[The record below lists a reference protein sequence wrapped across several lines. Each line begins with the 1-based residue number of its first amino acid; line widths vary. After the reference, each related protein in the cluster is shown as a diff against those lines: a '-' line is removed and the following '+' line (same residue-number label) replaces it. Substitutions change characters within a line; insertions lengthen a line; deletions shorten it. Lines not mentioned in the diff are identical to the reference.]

1 MSHAAAAFSSIT
13 LQKANTDTDTDTRQ
27 QIHLWQTPQITK
39 KKTVAAAVLVVV
51 VSCIS
56 FIIVLV
62 FVVVVVAVV
71 RFVATCDRLALFSN
85 FTVDI
90 LLKSIW
96 EL

>member
-39 KKTVAAAVLVVV
+39 KKTVAVAVLVVV
-51 VSCIS
+51 VSYIS
-56 FIIVLV
+56 FIIVLLV

-85 FTVDI
+85 FYR
-90 LLKSIW
+90 
-96 EL
+96 